1 MRTRAILLPIA
12 VVAFGTI
19 ITDPAT
25 AQPYPSRTITLVVPF
40 PAGGATDVVAR
51 ILAQGLSDRMK
62 QPVII
67 DNRPG
72 ANGAIGSAAVAKAR
86 PDGYTLVMGG
96 VNTHAM
102 NDGLPKPRPYDSAK
116 DFAPIT
122 LTAVIPI
129 AFVVNPELPVAT
141 LQELVALARSKPR
154 QLSYGSAGAGGP
166 QHLAMELFKLA
177 AGIDIVHIPYKGG
190 APQLNDLIGGHTLI
204 GSIGLPPALPHIQGG
219 KLRALAG
226 TGARRSM
233 LLPTLPTVAESG
245 WPGFEVSYWLGL
257 MAPAGT
263 PRDIIDRLAAES
275 AVVLT
280 ASDTREALAKQGAEV
295 VTSRPDE
302 FKKLVEDE
310 VVKWSKVIQD
320 AGITS
325 E

>member
-1 MRTRAILLPIA
+1 
-12 VVAFGTI
+12 
-19 ITDPAT
+19 
-25 AQPYPSRTITLVVPF
+25 
-40 PAGGATDVVAR
+40 
-51 ILAQGLSDRMK
+51 
-62 QPVII
+62 
-67 DNRPG
+67 
-72 ANGAIGSAAVAKAR
+72 
-86 PDGYTLVMGG
+86 
-96 VNTHAM
+96 
-102 NDGLPKPRPYDSAK
+102 
-116 DFAPIT
+116 
-122 LTAVIPI
+122 
-129 AFVVNPELPVAT
+129 
-141 LQELVALARSKPR
+141 
-154 QLSYGSAGAGGP
+154 
-166 QHLAMELFKLA
+166 MELFKLA
-177 AGIDIVHIPYKGG
+177 AGVDIVHVPYKGG

-295 VTSRPDE
+295 VTSTPDE
-302 FKKLVEDE
+302 FKKLVENE
-310 VVKWSKVIQD
+310 VVKWSKVMQE